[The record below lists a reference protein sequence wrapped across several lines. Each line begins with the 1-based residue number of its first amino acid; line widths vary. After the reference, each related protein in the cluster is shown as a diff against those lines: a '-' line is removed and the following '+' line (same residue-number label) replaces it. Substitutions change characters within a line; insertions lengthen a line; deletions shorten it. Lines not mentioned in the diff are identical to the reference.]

1 MYIFIF
7 MVHLFFCS
15 CSFVWSLGFRNIYSV
30 EKMYI
35 FTFCFSIF
43 FFFCFFFS
51 WTTLHFFKCLL
62 QFVGLF
68 RSNVLSLHR
77 GQRILKLFFGF
88 FRLFSCFC
96 IFSSS
101 SVVFYV
107 FVLTLLVDVFSFLL
121 FLFVYGLCFVGP
133 STSVQCSFGTYFVPY
148 HIFGV

>member
-43 FFFCFFFS
+43 F
-51 WTTLHFFKCLL
+51 LL
-62 QFVGLF
+62 
-68 RSNVLSLHR
+68 
-77 GQRILKLFFGF
+77 
-88 FRLFSCFC
+88 LFSFLGLLC
-96 IFSSS
+96 IFWSVCYSLLDCSDQMSCLCTEGKGFWNFSLVS
-101 SVVFYV
+101 SVCLVVSVLFLVLLLFLCV

-133 STSVQCSFGTYFVPY
+133 STSV
-148 HIFGV
+148 